1 MNLWNIINVKITPKE
16 NKSLD
21 FKSNTVTCYIFIW
34 YRIEQQFLFDTFWS
48 ADKFMNIWFSTIV
61 ERKFEDINYCC
72 VFELVEHNLYL
83 ENYELAE

>member
-1 MNLWNIINVKITPKE
+1 
-16 NKSLD
+16 
-21 FKSNTVTCYIFIW
+21 
-34 YRIEQQFLFDTFWS
+34 
-48 ADKFMNIWFSTIV
+48 MNIWFSTIV